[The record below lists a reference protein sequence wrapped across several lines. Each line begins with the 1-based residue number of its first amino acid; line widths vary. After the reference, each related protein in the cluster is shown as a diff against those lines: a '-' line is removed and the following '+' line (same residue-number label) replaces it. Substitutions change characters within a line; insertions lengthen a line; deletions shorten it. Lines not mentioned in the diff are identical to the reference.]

1 MQKLKKSFAYFF
13 LLNRIPSQKFH
24 KQNRVFVY
32 FIYVNYNIM
41 TSFSIEA
48 QIRAK
53 DENCKHLRKA
63 RKLPAV
69 VYGKT
74 QEATSL
80 TLDASE
86 FLKLFRKSGESNIIN
101 LKFGKNDI
109 EVLVHNFQKD
119 PVSGEFTHVD
129 FFALTRG
136 EKLKTMIHLNFTGV
150 SEAVKEGAVLE
161 ELQKEIEVSV
171 LPKDLVDHIDVDIS
185 VLKEFDSN
193 IKASELNVPT
203 TMTLLTPAEEVIIM
217 AAKPKKIV
225 EETNDT
231 EETTTEETPEA

>member
-1 MQKLKKSFAYFF
+1 
-13 LLNRIPSQKFH
+13 
-24 KQNRVFVY
+24 
-32 FIYVNYNIM
+32 M

-69 VYGKT
+69 VYGKN
-74 QEATSL
+74 QESTSL
-80 TLDASE
+80 TLDPSD
-86 FLKLFRKSGESNIIN
+86 FLRLYRKAGESNIIN
-101 LKFGKNDI
+101 LKFGKNDV
-109 EVLVHNFQKD
+109 EVLVHDFQKD
-119 PVSGEFTHVD
+119 PITGDFTHVD

-161 ELQKEIEVSV
+161 ELVKEVEVSV
-171 LPKDLVDHIDVDIS
+171 LPKDLVDHIDVDLS

-193 IKASELNVPT
+193 IKASELNIPS
-203 TMTLLTPAEEVIIM
+203 TMTLLTPAEEVIVM
-217 AAKPKKIV
+217 AGKPKKV
-225 EETNDT
+225 A
-231 EETTTEETPEA
+231 EETTTEEATTEETTEA

>member
-1 MQKLKKSFAYFF
+1 
-13 LLNRIPSQKFH
+13 
-24 KQNRVFVY
+24 
-32 FIYVNYNIM
+32 M

-69 VYGKT
+69 VYGKS

-80 TLDASE
+80 TLNSSD
-86 FLKLFRKSGESNIIN
+86 FLRLFRKAGESNIIN
-101 LKFGKNDI
+101 LKFDKNEI

-136 EKLKTMIHLNFTGV
+136 EKLKAMIHLNFTGV
-150 SEAVKEGAVLE
+150 SEAIKEGAVLE
-161 ELQKEIEVSV
+161 ELVKEVEVSV
-171 LPKDLVDHIDVDIS
+171 LPKDLVDHIDVDLS
-185 VLKEFDSN
+185 ALKEFDSN
-193 IKASELNVPT
+193 IKASELNIPS
-203 TMTLLTPAEEVIIM
+203 TMTLLTPAEEVIVM
-217 AAKPKKIV
+217 AGKPKKV
-225 EETNDT
+225 T
-231 EETTTEETPEA
+231 EETTTEEASTEEANEA